1 MFSVCA
7 ILYGDYPNLAK
18 DLLSSFRYTAHI
30 QDIRLGLNAV
40 SKETKE
46 YVEGWATKQMKS
58 CPVYLYEEE
67 QGKNL
72 GKYPLMRQMF
82 KDRQLASKT
91 MWFDDDSFLDAT
103 YTDWWDKALILS
115 KQHTQVGALHKMVQ
129 HGRQHEV
136 VIKQPWFTGKP
147 FNARSLYVFA
157 TGGWWVADT
166 AFLAKWD
173 YPFAD
178 LYHNGGDSILGE
190 VVRQQ
195 GGSLGEYHKG
205 VQCYCENCQKTNIKL
220 NAVVR
225 INVGGR
231 SGRRGIGKTDEQV
244 LWKDG
249 NVNPSLAHQS
259 FELKITRYENG
270 GTE

>member
-46 YVEGWATKQMKS
+46 YVEGWATKQMRS
-58 CPVYLYEEE
+58 CPVYIYEEE
-67 QGKNL
+67 QGTNL

-82 KDRQLASKT
+82 KDRQLAAKT

-103 YTDWWDKALILS
+103 YTDWWDKALAMS
-115 KQHTQVGALHKMVQ
+115 QQYTQVGALHKMVQ

-157 TGGWWVADT
+157 TGGWWIADT

-231 SGRRGIGKTDEQV
+231 SGRRGLGKTDEQV

-259 FELKITRYENG
+259 FELKITRYEKG

>member
-18 DLLSSFRYTAHI
+18 DLLSSFRHTAHI

-40 SKETKE
+40 SRETKE
-46 YVEGWATKQMKS
+46 YVEGWATKQMRS

-82 KDRQLASKT
+82 KDRQLAAKT

-103 YTDWWDKALILS
+103 YTDWWDKALVMS
-115 KQHTQVGALHKMVQ
+115 QQYTQVGSLHKQVQ

-136 VIKQPWFTGKP
+136 VIKQPWFTGKL

-157 TGGWWVADT
+157 TGGWWIADT

-173 YPFAD
+173 YPFPG
-178 LYHNGGDSILGE
+178 L
-190 VVRQQ
+190 
-195 GGSLGEYHKG
+195 YHKG
-205 VQCYCENCQKTNIKL
+205 LQCYCEHCQKPNIKL

-231 SGRRGIGKTDEQV
+231 SGRRGLGKTDEQI

-249 NVNPSLAHQS
+249 NATPSLEHQA
-259 FELKITRYENG
+259 FNLKITRYEKG
-270 GTE
+270 GFE